1 MAYAVGSKP
10 TGLHGPCGFDSR
22 LRHQDQTAAP
32 VEQERRLVAR
42 TSNIVCFPLSLRGGT
57 VVITCAAAAWGLA
70 LLLWAQHGLDETLL
84 LWSAGLEPEGLAL
97 RAAHLASR
105 YGKPLMG
112 IVLLG
117 ALVASVRLASWRH
130 LRPVFLLTLLSL
142 AISGVAGDVLKEIVE
157 RPRPRTAHPELSLP
171 APEST
176 TSSFP
181 SGHSTKAVALAL
193 PFLVCVPGWR
203 GRKGAI
209 KATLAG
215 LALAVCAS
223 RIALGAHYLSDVTGG
238 VAMALTGL
246 PLAVLASGAILRT
259 MTPSDL
265 DRAGWIW
272 TGVYAVLIV
281 ILWALS

>member
-1 MAYAVGSKP
+1 VSP
-10 TGLHGPCGFDSR
+10 R
-22 LRHQDQTAAP
+22 
-32 VEQERRLVAR
+32 VW
-42 TSNIVCFPLSLRGGT
+42 T
-57 VVITCAAAAWGLA
+57 VVSLLAGALWGLA
-70 LLLWAQHGLDETLL
+70 LLLWAQHGPDEAVL
-84 LWSAGLEPEGLAL
+84 LWSAGLEPEGLAI
-97 RAAHLASR
+97 RSAQLASR
-105 YGKPLMG
+105 YGKALMG

-117 ALVASVRLASWRH
+117 ALVASVRRASWRP
-130 LRPVFLLTLLSL
+130 LRPVFLVTLMSL
-142 AISGVAGDVLKEIVE
+142 AISAVAGNLLKEVVE
-157 RPRPRTAHPELSLP
+157 RPRPRAAHPELGLP

-193 PFLVCVPGWR
+193 PFLVCVAGWR
-203 GRKGAI
+203 GWTGAI

-223 RIALGAHYLSDVTGG
+223 RLVLGAHYLSDVTGG
-238 VAMALTGL
+238 LAMALSGL

-259 MTPSDL
+259 MTPEDL

-272 TGVYAVLIV
+272 TGVYVVLVV